1 MVLLSPFAL
10 LKEHK
15 CGCKGYTFLD
25 APLCLMPTLL
35 LWHNTCSLHM
45 TLVFRKSDQFFAQ
58 IFKATT
64 TGTTMTAK
72 VINFEEKR
80 KERDREQIV
89 AKINEY
95 YRQLREQ
102 GWIVCRP
109 EKEK

>member
-1 MVLLSPFAL
+1 
-10 LKEHK
+10 
-15 CGCKGYTFLD
+15 
-25 APLCLMPTLL
+25 
-35 LWHNTCSLHM
+35 
-45 TLVFRKSDQFFAQ
+45 
-58 IFKATT
+58 
-64 TGTTMTAK
+64 MTAK

-95 YRQLREQ
+95 YRQLLER